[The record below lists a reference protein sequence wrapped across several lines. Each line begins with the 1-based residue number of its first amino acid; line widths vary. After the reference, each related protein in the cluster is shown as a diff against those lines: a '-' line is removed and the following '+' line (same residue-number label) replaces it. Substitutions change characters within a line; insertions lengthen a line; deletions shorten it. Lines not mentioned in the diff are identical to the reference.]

1 MISFI
6 KVVKIHFLPS
16 LNEIVASDKLYK
28 RYNSSVQSNPSVF
41 LHAIDLNEFKEFCEV
56 DLQLAHRT
64 AITHASR
71 IRNFLRHTKKQNVS
85 TSDIRQFLKVIKQ
98 EHYSSYGGFI
108 SSIKIF
114 FRDYLNAEY
123 LVRTF
128 KHPRPLEPVKHCIT
142 KKQIQSFYKAIKRL
156 KEQAFFLVLASTGL
170 RKGECLSLTLNNID
184 MTNRMIT
191 PNSHDS
197 SRTKHSYVTFYN
209 EETEEILQQYLE
221 SKRKDTR
228 YIFTHDRTGFLSNPW
243 KEVKKETGI
252 YITPR
257 ILREWF
263 CNEMGMLGVQD
274 RYIDAFCGRVPRS
287 ILARHYTDYSPERLK
302 RIYDK
307 ANLRILS

>member
-6 KVVKIHFLPS
+6 KVVKTHYLPS
-16 LNEIVASDKLYK
+16 LNGIVASDKLYN
-28 RYNSSVQSNPSVF
+28 RYNSSVLFNPSIS
-41 LHAIDLNEFKEFCEV
+41 LHAINIDEFKEFCEV

-85 TSDIRQFLKVIKQ
+85 TSNIRQFLKVIKQ
-98 EHYSSYGGFI
+98 EHYSSYGGFV

-142 KKQIQSFYKAIKRL
+142 KKQIQVFYKAIKRL
-156 KEQAFFLVLASTGL
+156 KEQAYFLILASSGL
-170 RKGECLSLTLNNID
+170 RKGECLSLTLNNLD
-184 MTNRMIT
+184 MEKRMIT
-191 PNSHDS
+191 PNSHGS

-209 EETEEILQQYLE
+209 EETEEVLRQYLE

-228 YIFTHDRTGFLSNPW
+228 YIFTHDRTGFLNNPW
-243 KEVKKETGI
+243 KEVKEETGI

-307 ANLRILS
+307 ANLRVLS

>member
-1 MISFI
+1 
-6 KVVKIHFLPS
+6 
-16 LNEIVASDKLYK
+16 
-28 RYNSSVQSNPSVF
+28 
-41 LHAIDLNEFKEFCEV
+41 
-56 DLQLAHRT
+56 
-64 AITHASR
+64 
-71 IRNFLRHTKKQNVS
+71 
-85 TSDIRQFLKVIKQ
+85 
-98 EHYSSYGGFI
+98 
-108 SSIKIF
+108 
-114 FRDYLNAEY
+114 

-128 KHPRPLEPVKHCIT
+128 KHPRPLAPVKHCIT
-142 KKQIQSFYKAIKRL
+142 KKQMQVFYNAIKRL
-156 KEQAFFLVLASTGL
+156 KEQSFFLILASSGL

-184 MTNRMIT
+184 MEKRMIT
-191 PNSHDS
+191 PNSHGS

-209 EETEEILQQYLE
+209 EKAEEILQQYLD
-221 SKRKDTR
+221 SKRKPTQ

-243 KEVKKETGI
+243 KEVKEETSI

-307 ANLRILS
+307 AKLRVLS